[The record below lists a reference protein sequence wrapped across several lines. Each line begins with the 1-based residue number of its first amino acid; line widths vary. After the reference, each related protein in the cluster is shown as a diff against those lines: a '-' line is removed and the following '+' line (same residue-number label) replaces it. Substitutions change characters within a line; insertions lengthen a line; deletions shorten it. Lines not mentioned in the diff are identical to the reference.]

1 MTDETA
7 DPWNSNRWREAAQEY
22 HRNRARLHPQH
33 SAESRKQDNH
43 ETPKQPW
50 QQRVITATALQTMT
64 FPAPKFILPG
74 IVPEGAALL
83 VSRPK
88 LGKSWLV
95 LDLALATA
103 GERFTLGE
111 LKPSPGAVLYLAL
124 EDGRRRLQRR
134 ITRLLP
140 TFSETWPPKLTIATE
155 WPRADQGGVADIE
168 SWITSTESPRLVIVD
183 TLAQFRKVSSGK
195 AQIYQDNYGAI
206 SDLQKLASRYNIAVV
221 VVHHDR
227 KSEAEDVFDTV
238 SGSLGLTGAADT
250 ILIMKRQAGTVTL
263 HVRGRDIEETER
275 PCNSIR
281 IAANGASSA
290 PPPKSTDRR
299 SATASSPHYAKP
311 RRHSKLR
318 KS

>member
-1 MTDETA
+1 M
-7 DPWNSNRWREAAQEY
+7 
-22 HRNRARLHPQH
+22 
-33 SAESRKQDNH
+33 
-43 ETPKQPW
+43 
-50 QQRVITATALQTMT
+50 
-64 FPAPKFILPG
+64 
-74 IVPEGAALL
+74 
-83 VSRPK
+83 
-88 LGKSWLV
+88 

-168 SWITSTESPRLVIVD
+168 SSITSTESPRLVIVD

-195 AQIYQDNYGAI
+195 AQIYQDDYGAI
-206 SDLQKLASRYNIAVV
+206 SDLQKLASRYNIAVA

-250 ILIMKRQAGTVTL
+250 ILIMNGRQARSRSMSGAGIL
-263 HVRGRDIEETER
+263 RKPRR